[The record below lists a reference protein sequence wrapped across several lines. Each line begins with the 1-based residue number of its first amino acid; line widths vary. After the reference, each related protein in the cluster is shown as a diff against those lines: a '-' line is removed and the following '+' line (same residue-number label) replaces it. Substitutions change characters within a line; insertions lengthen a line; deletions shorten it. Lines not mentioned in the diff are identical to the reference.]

1 MGKLTNKIRRS
12 IATKLSLGI
21 VLMAIPVFVICV
33 GLLFVLSLY
42 NLKKETDGR
51 AASTLKAMELR
62 KASFMSTVET
72 ATNSSDWL
80 VKECMQPDL
89 LLELTRRVVMLNANV
104 DGCSIT
110 LEPDVLPQAGRYFSA
125 YSVRKGDSVV
135 TVREGSYDYY
145 EKIWYS
151 TPKKMGRACWVGPYD
166 DDNEGTLSAGEH
178 ITSYCKPLYD
188 DNGKLLGVIAT
199 DLSAK
204 RLAETVDEERAYA
217 ESKVNISRYYRL
229 AGLIIV
235 LILLG
240 LLLILFFTR
249 QIVGFA
255 IRPVRNLL
263 VQTQRM
269 AEGDYSQQI
278 AYSKKGNV
286 VSRLQNSF
294 ARMQSSLNQHI
305 SEIQQVNEEMA
316 KRNDELA
323 HARKLVEKAIHQK
336 TAFVQDISHQ
346 IRTPLN
352 IVMGFSQ
359 VLRDCGDEMPPEEV
373 KQLTGLMNRNVK
385 LLHRMVQMLLDSSDV
400 GLSEEMKSLKEEHI
414 LVNKMARDCI
424 SNVYAQ
430 FPDSSIAF
438 ATSISDQFSLHTNKL
453 YLVLSLCEL
462 LYNAAKFSDGKHIIL
477 RVAKIGKM
485 LRFVV
490 EDKGP
495 GIDKAYMNQMFVP
508 FTKVNNLSEG
518 LGLGLPL
525 TKRHAENLGGDMI
538 IDTSYIEGCRI
549 ILELP
554 I

>member
-33 GLLFVLSLY
+33 GLLFVQSLY
-42 NLKKETDGR
+42 NLKEETDGR
-51 AASTLKAMELR
+51 AASTLKTMELR

-80 VKECMQPDL
+80 IKECMQPDL

-166 DDNEGTLSAGEH
+166 DYNEGTLSAGEH

-199 DLSAK
+199 DLSAQ
-204 RLAETVDEERAYA
+204 RLAETVDEEKAYA

-255 IRPVRNLL
+255 IRPVRELL

-278 AYSKKGNV
+278 AYSTKGNV

-305 SEIQQVNEEMA
+305 SEIQQVNEETA

-323 HARKLVEKAIHQK
+323 HAKKLVEKAIHQK

-359 VLRDCGDEMPPEEV
+359 VLRDCGDELPHEEV
-373 KQLTGLMNRNVK
+373 KQLTALMNRNVK
-385 LLHRMVQMLLDSSDV
+385 LLNRMVLMLLDSSDV
-400 GLSEEMKSLKEEHI
+400 GLSEEMKSQKEEHI
-414 LVNKMARDCI
+414 LVNKTARDCI

-453 YLVLSLCEL
+453 YLVRSLREL
-462 LYNAAKFSDGKHIIL
+462 LYNAAKYSDGKHIIL

-525 TKRHAENLGGDMI
+525 TKRHAENLGGDLI

-549 ILELP
+549 ILDLP

>member
-51 AASTLKAMELR
+51 AASTLKTMELR

-80 VKECMQPDL
+80 IKEFMQPDL

-151 TPKKMGRACWVGPYD
+151 TPKKKGQACWVGPYND
-166 DDNEGTLSAGEH
+166 YNEGTLSAGEH

-204 RLAETVDEERAYA
+204 RLAETVDEEKAYA

-249 QIVGFA
+249 QVVGYA
-255 IRPVRNLL
+255 IRPVRELL

-305 SEIQQVNEEMA
+305 SEIQQVNEETA

-323 HARKLVEKAIHQK
+323 QARKLVEKAIHQK

-385 LLHRMVQMLLDSSDV
+385 LLNRMVLMLLDSSDV
-400 GLSEEMKSLKEEHI
+400 GLSEEMKSLKEEHV
-414 LVNKMARDCI
+414 LVNKTARDCI

-453 YLVLSLCEL
+453 YLVRCLREL
-462 LYNAAKFSDGKHIIL
+462 LYNAAKYSDGKHIIL

-525 TKRHAENLGGDMI
+525 TKRHAKNLGGDLI

>member
-62 KASFMSTVET
+62 KASFMGTVET

-80 VKECMQPDL
+80 IKECMQPDL

-166 DDNEGTLSAGEH
+166 DYNEGTLSAGEH

-199 DLSAK
+199 DLSAQ

-217 ESKVNISRYYRL
+217 ESKVNLSRYYRQ

-255 IRPVRNLL
+255 IRPVRELL

-305 SEIQQVNEEMA
+305 SEIQQVNEETA

-323 HARKLVEKAIHQK
+323 HAKKLVEKAIHQK

-385 LLHRMVQMLLDSSDV
+385 LLHRMVLMLLDSSDV
-400 GLSEEMKSLKEEHI
+400 GLSEEMKSQKEEHI

-438 ATSISDQFSLHTNKL
+438 ATSISDQFSLHTSKL
-453 YLVLSLCEL
+453 YLVRSLLEL
-462 LYNAAKFSDGKHIIL
+462 LYNAAKYSDGKHIIL

-525 TKRHAENLGGDMI
+525 TKRHAKNLGGDLI

>member
-42 NLKKETDGR
+42 NLKKETDER
-51 AASTLKAMELR
+51 AASTLKTMELR

-166 DDNEGTLSAGEH
+166 DYNEGTLSAGEH

-255 IRPVRNLL
+255 IRPVRELL

-305 SEIQQVNEEMA
+305 SEIQQVNEETA

-385 LLHRMVQMLLDSSDV
+385 LLNRMVLMLLDSSDV

-453 YLVLSLCEL
+453 YLVRSLLEL
-462 LYNAAKFSDGKHIIL
+462 LYNAAKYSDGKHIIL

-525 TKRHAENLGGDMI
+525 TKRHAENLGGVLI

-549 ILELP
+549 ILDLP

>member
-1 MGKLTNKIRRS
+1 MGKLTNRIRRS

-42 NLKKETDGR
+42 NLKKETDER
-51 AASTLKAMELR
+51 AASTLKTMELR

-166 DDNEGTLSAGEH
+166 DYNEGTLSAGEH

-255 IRPVRNLL
+255 IRPVRELL

-323 HARKLVEKAIHQK
+323 HAKKLVEKAINQK

-359 VLRDCGDEMPPEEV
+359 VLRDCGGEMPPEEV

-385 LLHRMVQMLLDSSDV
+385 LLNRMVMMLLDSSDV

-453 YLVLSLCEL
+453 YLVRSLREL
-462 LYNAAKFSDGKHIIL
+462 LYNAAKYSDGKHIIL

-525 TKRHAENLGGDMI
+525 TKRHAENLGGDLI

-549 ILELP
+549 ILDLP

>member
-33 GLLFVLSLY
+33 GLLFVQSLY
-42 NLKKETDGR
+42 NLKRETDER
-51 AASTLKAMELR
+51 AASTLKTMELR

-80 VKECMQPDL
+80 IKEFMQPDL

-166 DDNEGTLSAGEH
+166 DYNEGTLSAGEH
-178 ITSYCKPLYD
+178 ITSYCKPIYD

-199 DLSAK
+199 DLSAQ

-217 ESKVNISRYYRL
+217 ESKVNLSRYYRQ

-255 IRPVRNLL
+255 IRPVRELL

-323 HARKLVEKAIHQK
+323 HAKKLVEKAIHQK

-359 VLRDCGDEMPPEEV
+359 VLRDCGDELPHEEV
-373 KQLTGLMNRNVK
+373 KQLTALMNRNVK
-385 LLHRMVQMLLDSSDV
+385 LLHRMVLMLLDSSDV

-438 ATSISDQFSLHTNKL
+438 ATSISDQFSLHTSKL
-453 YLVLSLCEL
+453 YLVRSLLEL
-462 LYNAAKFSDGKHIIL
+462 LYNAAKYSDGKHIIL

-495 GIDKAYMNQMFVP
+495 GINKAYMNQMFVP

-525 TKRHAENLGGDMI
+525 TKRHAENLGGDLI

-549 ILELP
+549 ILDLP

>member
-33 GLLFVLSLY
+33 GLLFVESLY
-42 NLKKETDGR
+42 NLKKEADGR
-51 AASTLKAMELR
+51 AASTLKTMELR

-166 DDNEGTLSAGEH
+166 DYNEGTLSAGEH
-178 ITSYCKPLYD
+178 ITSYCKPIYD

-199 DLSAK
+199 DLSSK
-204 RLAETVDEERAYA
+204 RLAETVDEEKAYA
-217 ESKVNISRYYRL
+217 ESKVNIGKYYRL

-305 SEIQQVNEEMA
+305 SEIQQVNEETA

-323 HARKLVEKAIHQK
+323 QARKLVEKAIHQK

-385 LLHRMVQMLLDSSDV
+385 LLNRMVLMLLDSSDV

-453 YLVLSLCEL
+453 YLVRTLREL
-462 LYNAAKFSDGKHIIL
+462 LYNAAKYSDGKHIIL

-525 TKRHAENLGGDMI
+525 TKRHAKNLGGDLI

>member
-51 AASTLKAMELR
+51 AASTLKTMELR

-80 VKECMQPDL
+80 IKEFMQPDL

-151 TPKKMGRACWVGPYD
+151 TPKKKGQACWVGPYND
-166 DDNEGTLSAGEH
+166 YNEGTLSAGEH

-249 QIVGFA
+249 QIVGYA
-255 IRPVRNLL
+255 IRPVRELL

-278 AYSKKGNV
+278 AYSTKGNV

-305 SEIQQVNEEMA
+305 SEIQQVNEETA
-316 KRNDELA
+316 KRNEELA

-385 LLHRMVQMLLDSSDV
+385 LLNRMVLMLLDSSDV
-400 GLSEEMKSLKEEHI
+400 GLSEEMKSLKEEHV
-414 LVNKMARDCI
+414 LVNKTARDCI

-453 YLVLSLCEL
+453 YLVRCLREL
-462 LYNAAKFSDGKHIIL
+462 LYNAAKYSDGKHIIL

>member
-33 GLLFVLSLY
+33 GLLFVQSLY

-51 AASTLKAMELR
+51 AASTLKTMELR

-80 VKECMQPDL
+80 IKEFMQPDL

-249 QIVGFA
+249 QIVGYA
-255 IRPVRNLL
+255 IRPVRELL

-305 SEIQQVNEEMA
+305 SEIQQVNEETA
-316 KRNDELA
+316 KRNEELA

-400 GLSEEMKSLKEEHI
+400 GLSEEMKSQKEEHI

-453 YLVLSLCEL
+453 YLVLSLREL
-462 LYNAAKFSDGKHIIL
+462 LYNAAKYSDGKHIIL

-525 TKRHAENLGGDMI
+525 TKRHAENLGGDLK

-549 ILELP
+549 ILDLP

>member
-33 GLLFVLSLY
+33 GLLFVQSLY
-42 NLKKETDGR
+42 NLKKETDER
-51 AASTLKAMELR
+51 AASTLKTMELR

-80 VKECMQPDL
+80 IKECMQPDL

-110 LEPDVLPQAGRYFSA
+110 LEPDVLPQAGRYFSV

-249 QIVGFA
+249 QIVGYA
-255 IRPVRNLL
+255 IRPVRELL

-278 AYSKKGNV
+278 AYSTKGNV

-323 HARKLVEKAIHQK
+323 HAKKLVEKAIHQK

-385 LLHRMVQMLLDSSDV
+385 LLNRMVLMLLDSSDV

-453 YLVLSLCEL
+453 YLVRSLCEL
-462 LYNAAKFSDGKHIIL
+462 LYNAAKYSDGKHIIL

-525 TKRHAENLGGDMI
+525 TKRHAENLGGDLK

-549 ILELP
+549 ILDLP

>member
-51 AASTLKAMELR
+51 AASTLKTMELR

-80 VKECMQPDL
+80 IKEFMQPDL

-151 TPKKMGRACWVGPYD
+151 TPKKKGQACWVGPYND
-166 DDNEGTLSAGEH
+166 YNEGTLSAGEH

-217 ESKVNISRYYRL
+217 ESKVNIGKYYRL

-249 QIVGFA
+249 QIVGYA

-305 SEIQQVNEEMA
+305 SEIQQVNEETA

-323 HARKLVEKAIHQK
+323 QARKLVEKAIHQK

-385 LLHRMVQMLLDSSDV
+385 LLNRMVLMLLDSSDV
-400 GLSEEMKSLKEEHI
+400 GLSEEMKSQKEEHI

-453 YLVLSLCEL
+453 YLVRCLREL

>member
-33 GLLFVLSLY
+33 GLLFVQSLY
-42 NLKKETDGR
+42 NLKKEADGR
-51 AASTLKAMELR
+51 AASTLKTMELR

-80 VKECMQPDL
+80 IKEFMQPDL

-166 DDNEGTLSAGEH
+166 DYNEGTLSAGEH

-199 DLSAK
+199 DLSAQ
-204 RLAETVDEERAYA
+204 RLAETVDEEKAYA

-235 LILLG
+235 LILFG

-255 IRPVRNLL
+255 IRPVRELL

-278 AYSKKGNV
+278 AYSTKGNV

-305 SEIQQVNEEMA
+305 SEIQQVNEETA

-385 LLHRMVQMLLDSSDV
+385 LLNRMVQMLLDSSDV

-438 ATSISDQFSLHTNKL
+438 ATSISDQFSLHTSKL
-453 YLVLSLCEL
+453 YLVRSLREL
-462 LYNAAKFSDGKHIIL
+462 LYNAAKYSDGKHIIL

-525 TKRHAENLGGDMI
+525 TKRHAENLGGDLI

>member
-62 KASFMSTVET
+62 KASFMGTVET

-80 VKECMQPDL
+80 IKECMQPDL

-166 DDNEGTLSAGEH
+166 DYNEGTLSAGEH

-199 DLSAK
+199 DLSAQ

-217 ESKVNISRYYRL
+217 ESKVNLSRYYRQ

-249 QIVGFA
+249 QIVGYA
-255 IRPVRNLL
+255 IRPVRELL

-305 SEIQQVNEEMA
+305 SEIQQVNEETA

-385 LLHRMVQMLLDSSDV
+385 LLHRMVLMLLDSSDV
-400 GLSEEMKSLKEEHI
+400 GLSEEMKSQKEEHI

-430 FPDSSIAF
+430 YPDSSIAF
-438 ATSISDQFSLHTNKL
+438 ATSISDQFSLHTSKL
-453 YLVLSLCEL
+453 YLVRSLLEL
-462 LYNAAKFSDGKHIIL
+462 LYNAAKYSDGKHIIL

-495 GIDKAYMNQMFVP
+495 GINKAYMNQMFVP

-525 TKRHAENLGGDMI
+525 TKRHAKNLGGDLI

>member
-80 VKECMQPDL
+80 IKECMQPDL

-166 DDNEGTLSAGEH
+166 DYNEGTLSAGEH

-199 DLSAK
+199 DLSAQ

-217 ESKVNISRYYRL
+217 ESKVNLSRYYRQ

-255 IRPVRNLL
+255 IRPVRELL

-305 SEIQQVNEEMA
+305 SEIQQVNEETA

-323 HARKLVEKAIHQK
+323 HAKKLVEKAIHQK

-385 LLHRMVQMLLDSSDV
+385 LLHRMVLMLLDSSDV

-430 FPDSSIAF
+430 YPDSSIAF
-438 ATSISDQFSLHTNKL
+438 ATSISDQFSLHTSKL
-453 YLVLSLCEL
+453 YLVRSLLEL
-462 LYNAAKFSDGKHIIL
+462 LYNAAKYSDGKHIIL

-495 GIDKAYMNQMFVP
+495 GINKAYMNQMFVP

-525 TKRHAENLGGDMI
+525 TKRHAENLGGDLI

>member
-51 AASTLKAMELR
+51 AASTLKTMELR

-80 VKECMQPDL
+80 IKECMQPDL

-166 DDNEGTLSAGEH
+166 DYNEGTLSAGEH

-199 DLSAK
+199 DLSAQ

-255 IRPVRNLL
+255 IRPVRELL

-305 SEIQQVNEEMA
+305 SEIQQVNEETA

-323 HARKLVEKAIHQK
+323 HAKKLVEKAIHQK

-385 LLHRMVQMLLDSSDV
+385 LLHRMVLMLLDSSDV

-430 FPDSSIAF
+430 YPDSSIAF
-438 ATSISDQFSLHTNKL
+438 ATSISDQFSLHTSKL
-453 YLVLSLCEL
+453 YLVRSLLEL
-462 LYNAAKFSDGKHIIL
+462 LYNAAKYSDGKHIIL

-495 GIDKAYMNQMFVP
+495 GINKAYMNQMFVP

-525 TKRHAENLGGDMI
+525 TKRHAKNLGGDLI

>member
-51 AASTLKAMELR
+51 AASTLKTMELR

-80 VKECMQPDL
+80 IKECMQPDL

-166 DDNEGTLSAGEH
+166 DYNEGTLSAGEH

-199 DLSAK
+199 DLSAQ

-217 ESKVNISRYYRL
+217 ESKVNLSRYYRQ

-255 IRPVRNLL
+255 IRPVRELL

-305 SEIQQVNEEMA
+305 SEIQQVNEETA

-323 HARKLVEKAIHQK
+323 HAKKLVEKAIHQK

-385 LLHRMVQMLLDSSDV
+385 LLHRMVLMLLDSSDV

-430 FPDSSIAF
+430 YPDSSIAF
-438 ATSISDQFSLHTNKL
+438 ATSISDQFSLHTSKL
-453 YLVLSLCEL
+453 YLVRSLLEL
-462 LYNAAKFSDGKHIIL
+462 LYNAAKYSDGKHIIL

-495 GIDKAYMNQMFVP
+495 GINKAYMNQMFVP

-525 TKRHAENLGGDMI
+525 TKRHAENLGGDLI

>member
-33 GLLFVLSLY
+33 GLLFVQSLY

-80 VKECMQPDL
+80 IKECMQPDL

-166 DDNEGTLSAGEH
+166 DYNEGTLSAGEH

-199 DLSAK
+199 DLSAQ
-204 RLAETVDEERAYA
+204 RLAETVDEEKAYA
-217 ESKVNISRYYRL
+217 ESKVNISRYYRQ

-255 IRPVRNLL
+255 IRPVRELL

-453 YLVLSLCEL
+453 YLVRTLREL
-462 LYNAAKFSDGKHIIL
+462 LYNAAKYSDGKHIIL

-525 TKRHAENLGGDMI
+525 TKRHAKNLGGDLI

>member
-33 GLLFVLSLY
+33 GLLFVQSLY
-42 NLKKETDGR
+42 NLKKESDGR
-51 AASTLKAMELR
+51 AASTLKTMELR

-80 VKECMQPDL
+80 IKECMQPDL

-151 TPKKMGRACWVGPYD
+151 TPKKMGQACWVGPYD
-166 DDNEGTLSAGEH
+166 DYNEGTLSAGEH
-178 ITSYCKPLYD
+178 ITSYCKPFYD

-204 RLAETVDEERAYA
+204 RLAETVDEEKAYA

-255 IRPVRNLL
+255 IRPVRELL

-278 AYSKKGNV
+278 AYSTKGNV

-323 HARKLVEKAIHQK
+323 HAKKLVEKAIHQK

-359 VLRDCGDEMPPEEV
+359 VLRDCGDEMPHEEV

-385 LLHRMVQMLLDSSDV
+385 SLNRMVLMLLDSSDV
-400 GLSEEMKSLKEEHI
+400 GLSEEMKSQKEEHV
-414 LVNKMARDCI
+414 LVNKTARDCI

-438 ATSISDQFSLHTNKL
+438 ATSISDQFSLHTNKQ
-453 YLVLSLCEL
+453 YLVRSLCEL
-462 LYNAAKFSDGKHIIL
+462 LYNAAKYSDGKHIIL

-525 TKRHAENLGGDMI
+525 TKRHAENLGGDLI

-549 ILELP
+549 ILDLP

>member
-80 VKECMQPDL
+80 IKECMQPDL

-151 TPKKMGRACWVGPYD
+151 TPKKKGQACWVGPYND
-166 DDNEGTLSAGEH
+166 YNEGTLSAGEH

-199 DLSAK
+199 DLSAQ

-249 QIVGFA
+249 QIVGYA
-255 IRPVRNLL
+255 IRPVRELL

-278 AYSKKGNV
+278 AYSTKGNV

-305 SEIQQVNEEMA
+305 SEIQQVNEETA

-323 HARKLVEKAIHQK
+323 QARKLVEKAIHQK

-400 GLSEEMKSLKEEHI
+400 GLSEEMKSQKEEHI

-453 YLVLSLCEL
+453 YLVLSLREL

-525 TKRHAENLGGDMI
+525 TKRHAENLGGDLI

>member
-42 NLKKETDGR
+42 NLKKEADGR
-51 AASTLKAMELR
+51 AASTLKTMELR

-104 DGCSIT
+104 DECSIT

-166 DDNEGTLSAGEH
+166 DYNEGTLSAGEH

-199 DLSAK
+199 DLSAQ
-204 RLAETVDEERAYA
+204 RLAETVDEEKAYA

-240 LLLILFFTR
+240 LLLILFFTH

-255 IRPVRNLL
+255 IRPVRELL

-305 SEIQQVNEEMA
+305 SEIQQVNEETA

-323 HARKLVEKAIHQK
+323 HARKLVEKAIHKK

-414 LVNKMARDCI
+414 LVNKMAKDCI

-453 YLVLSLCEL
+453 YLVRSLCEL
-462 LYNAAKFSDGKHIIL
+462 LYNAAKYSDGKHIIL

-490 EDKGP
+490 EDKGS

-525 TKRHAENLGGDMI
+525 TKRHAENLGGDLK

-549 ILELP
+549 ILDLP

>member
-33 GLLFVLSLY
+33 GLLFVQSLY
-42 NLKKETDGR
+42 NLKKEADGR
-51 AASTLKAMELR
+51 AASTLKTMELR

-80 VKECMQPDL
+80 IKEFMQPDL

-166 DDNEGTLSAGEH
+166 DYNEGTLSAGEH

-199 DLSAK
+199 DLSAQ

-217 ESKVNISRYYRL
+217 ESKVNLSRYYRQ

-255 IRPVRNLL
+255 IRPVRELL

-305 SEIQQVNEEMA
+305 SEIQQVNEETA

-323 HARKLVEKAIHQK
+323 HAKKLVEKAIHQK

-385 LLHRMVQMLLDSSDV
+385 LLHRMVLMLLDSSDV

-430 FPDSSIAF
+430 YPDSSIAF
-438 ATSISDQFSLHTNKL
+438 ATSISDQFSLHTSKL
-453 YLVLSLCEL
+453 YLVRSLLEL
-462 LYNAAKFSDGKHIIL
+462 LYNAAKYSDGKHIIL

-495 GIDKAYMNQMFVP
+495 GINKAYMNQMFVP

-525 TKRHAENLGGDMI
+525 VKRHAENLGGDLI

>member
-62 KASFMSTVET
+62 KASFMGTVET

-80 VKECMQPDL
+80 IKECMQPDL

-249 QIVGFA
+249 QIVVYA
-255 IRPVRNLL
+255 IRPVRELL

-385 LLHRMVQMLLDSSDV
+385 LLNRMVLMLLDSSDV
-400 GLSEEMKSLKEEHI
+400 GLSEEMKSLKEEHV
-414 LVNKMARDCI
+414 LVNKTARDCI

-453 YLVLSLCEL
+453 YLVRCLREL

-485 LRFVV
+485 LRLVV

>member
-33 GLLFVLSLY
+33 GLLFVQSLY
-42 NLKKETDGR
+42 NLKKETDER
-51 AASTLKAMELR
+51 AASTLKTMELR

-104 DGCSIT
+104 GGCSIT

-135 TVREGSYDYY
+135 TVREGSYEYY
-145 EKIWYS
+145 AKIWYS

-166 DDNEGTLSAGEH
+166 DYNEGTLSASEH

-199 DLSAK
+199 DLSAQ
-204 RLAETVDEERAYA
+204 RLAETVDEEKAYA
-217 ESKVNISRYYRL
+217 ELKVNIGKYYRL

-249 QIVGFA
+249 QIVGYA

-323 HARKLVEKAIHQK
+323 HAKKLVEKAIHQK

-359 VLRDCGDEMPPEEV
+359 VLCDCGGEMPPEEV

-385 LLHRMVQMLLDSSDV
+385 LLNRMVLMLLDSSDV

-453 YLVLSLCEL
+453 YLVRSLCEL
-462 LYNAAKFSDGKHIIL
+462 LYNAAKYSDGKHIIL

-525 TKRHAENLGGDMI
+525 TKRHAENLGGDLI

>member
-80 VKECMQPDL
+80 IKECMQPDL

-166 DDNEGTLSAGEH
+166 DYNEGTLSAGEH

-199 DLSAK
+199 DLSAQ
-204 RLAETVDEERAYA
+204 RLAETVDEEKAYA
-217 ESKVNISRYYRL
+217 ESKVNISRYYRQ

-235 LILLG
+235 LILFG

-305 SEIQQVNEEMA
+305 SEIQQVNEETA

-385 LLHRMVQMLLDSSDV
+385 LLNRMVLMLLDSSDV

-453 YLVLSLCEL
+453 YLVRTLREL
-462 LYNAAKFSDGKHIIL
+462 LYNAAKYSDGKHIIL

-525 TKRHAENLGGDMI
+525 TKRHAKNLGGDLI

>member
-62 KASFMSTVET
+62 KASFMGTVET

-80 VKECMQPDL
+80 IKECMQPDL

-166 DDNEGTLSAGEH
+166 DYNEGTLSAGEH

-217 ESKVNISRYYRL
+217 ESKVNLSRYYRQ

-255 IRPVRNLL
+255 IRPVRELL

-305 SEIQQVNEEMA
+305 SEIQQVNEETA

-323 HARKLVEKAIHQK
+323 HAKKLVEKAIHQK

-400 GLSEEMKSLKEEHI
+400 GLSEEMKSQKEEHI

-430 FPDSSIAF
+430 YPDSSIAF
-438 ATSISDQFSLHTNKL
+438 ATSISDQFSLHTSKL
-453 YLVLSLCEL
+453 YLVRSLLEL
-462 LYNAAKFSDGKHIIL
+462 LYNAAKYSDGKHIIL

-495 GIDKAYMNQMFVP
+495 GINKAYMNQMFVP

-525 TKRHAENLGGDMI
+525 TKRHAKNLGGDLI

>member
-51 AASTLKAMELR
+51 AASTLKTMELR

-80 VKECMQPDL
+80 IKEFMQPDL

-110 LEPDVLPQAGRYFSA
+110 LEPDVLPQAGRYFSV

-151 TPKKMGRACWVGPYD
+151 TPKKKGQACWVGPYND
-166 DDNEGTLSAGEH
+166 YNEGTLSAGEH

-204 RLAETVDEERAYA
+204 RLAETVDEEKAYA

-249 QIVGFA
+249 QIVGYA

-305 SEIQQVNEEMA
+305 SEIQQVNEETA

-323 HARKLVEKAIHQK
+323 QARKLVEKAIHQK

-385 LLHRMVQMLLDSSDV
+385 LLNRMVLMLLDSSDV
-400 GLSEEMKSLKEEHI
+400 GLSEEMKSQKEEHI

-453 YLVLSLCEL
+453 YLVRCLREL

-495 GIDKAYMNQMFVP
+495 GIDKAYMNRMFVP

>member
-33 GLLFVLSLY
+33 GLLFVQSLY

-51 AASTLKAMELR
+51 AASTLKTMELR

-80 VKECMQPDL
+80 IKEFMQPDL

-151 TPKKMGRACWVGPYD
+151 TPKKMGRACWVGPYND
-166 DDNEGTLSAGEH
+166 YNEGTLSAGEH

-204 RLAETVDEERAYA
+204 RLAETVDEEKAYA

-255 IRPVRNLL
+255 IRPVRELL

-323 HARKLVEKAIHQK
+323 HAKKLVEKAIHQK

-453 YLVLSLCEL
+453 YLVRTLREL
-462 LYNAAKFSDGKHIIL
+462 LYNAAKYSDGKHIIL

-525 TKRHAENLGGDMI
+525 TKRHAKNLGGDLI

>member
-33 GLLFVLSLY
+33 GLLFVQSLY

-80 VKECMQPDL
+80 IKEFMQPDL

-166 DDNEGTLSAGEH
+166 DYNEGTLSAGEH

-199 DLSAK
+199 DLSAQ
-204 RLAETVDEERAYA
+204 RLAETVDEEKAYA

-305 SEIQQVNEEMA
+305 SEIQQVNEETA

-453 YLVLSLCEL
+453 YLVRTLREL
-462 LYNAAKFSDGKHIIL
+462 LYNAAKYSDGKHIIL

-525 TKRHAENLGGDMI
+525 TKRHAKNLGGDLI

>member
-80 VKECMQPDL
+80 IKECMQPDL

-166 DDNEGTLSAGEH
+166 DYNEGTLSAGEH

-199 DLSAK
+199 DLSAQ

-217 ESKVNISRYYRL
+217 ESKVNLSRYYRQ

-255 IRPVRNLL
+255 IRPVRELL

-305 SEIQQVNEEMA
+305 SEIQQVNEETA

-323 HARKLVEKAIHQK
+323 HAKKLVEKAIHQK

-385 LLHRMVQMLLDSSDV
+385 LLHRMVLMLLDSSDV

-430 FPDSSIAF
+430 YPDSSIAF
-438 ATSISDQFSLHTNKL
+438 ATSISDQFSLHTSKL
-453 YLVLSLCEL
+453 YLVRSLLEL
-462 LYNAAKFSDGKHIIL
+462 LYNAAKYSDGKHIIL

-495 GIDKAYMNQMFVP
+495 GINKAYMNQMFVP

-525 TKRHAENLGGDMI
+525 VKRHAENLGGDLI

>member
-80 VKECMQPDL
+80 IKECMQPDL

-166 DDNEGTLSAGEH
+166 DYNEGTLSAGEH

-204 RLAETVDEERAYA
+204 RLAETVDEEKAYA

-305 SEIQQVNEEMA
+305 SEIQQVNEETA
-316 KRNDELA
+316 KRNEELA

-453 YLVLSLCEL
+453 YLVRSLREL
-462 LYNAAKFSDGKHIIL
+462 LYNAAKYSDGKHIIL

>member
-42 NLKKETDGR
+42 NLKKEADGR
-51 AASTLKAMELR
+51 AASTLKTMELR
-62 KASFMSTVET
+62 KA
-72 ATNSSDWL
+72 ANSSDWL
-80 VKECMQPDL
+80 IKECMQPDL

-151 TPKKMGRACWVGPYD
+151 TPKKMGQACWVGPYD
-166 DDNEGTLSAGEH
+166 DYNEGTLSAGEH
-178 ITSYCKPLYD
+178 ITSYCKPFYD

-204 RLAETVDEERAYA
+204 RLAETVDEEKAYA

-255 IRPVRNLL
+255 IRPVRELL

-278 AYSKKGNV
+278 AYSTKGNV

-294 ARMQSSLNQHI
+294 ARMHSLRRLFI
-305 SEIQQVNEEMA
+305 
-316 KRNDELA
+316 KR
-323 HARKLVEKAIHQK
+323 
-336 TAFVQDISHQ
+336 
-346 IRTPLN
+346 
-352 IVMGFSQ
+352 
-359 VLRDCGDEMPPEEV
+359 
-373 KQLTGLMNRNVK
+373 
-385 LLHRMVQMLLDSSDV
+385 
-400 GLSEEMKSLKEEHI
+400 
-414 LVNKMARDCI
+414 
-424 SNVYAQ
+424 
-430 FPDSSIAF
+430 
-438 ATSISDQFSLHTNKL
+438 
-453 YLVLSLCEL
+453 
-462 LYNAAKFSDGKHIIL
+462 
-477 RVAKIGKM
+477 
-485 LRFVV
+485 
-490 EDKGP
+490 
-495 GIDKAYMNQMFVP
+495 
-508 FTKVNNLSEG
+508 
-518 LGLGLPL
+518 
-525 TKRHAENLGGDMI
+525 RH
-538 IDTSYIEGCRI
+538 SCRI
-549 ILELP
+549 YP
-554 I
+554 IRYVHR

>member
-33 GLLFVLSLY
+33 GLLFVQSLY

-51 AASTLKAMELR
+51 AASTLKTMELR

-80 VKECMQPDL
+80 IKEFMQPDL

-110 LEPDVLPQAGRYFSA
+110 LEPDVLPQAGRYFSV

-166 DDNEGTLSAGEH
+166 DYNEGTLSASEH

-199 DLSAK
+199 DLSAQ
-204 RLAETVDEERAYA
+204 RLAETVDEEKAYA
-217 ESKVNISRYYRL
+217 DSKVNISRYYRL

-240 LLLILFFTR
+240 LLLILFFTH

-255 IRPVRNLL
+255 IRPVRELL

-305 SEIQQVNEEMA
+305 SEIQQVNEETA

-323 HARKLVEKAIHQK
+323 HARKLVEKAIHKK

-453 YLVLSLCEL
+453 YLVRSLREL
-462 LYNAAKFSDGKHIIL
+462 LYNAAKYSDGKHIIL

-525 TKRHAENLGGDMI
+525 TKRHAKNLGGDLI

>member
-33 GLLFVLSLY
+33 GLLFVQSLY

-51 AASTLKAMELR
+51 AASTLKTMELR

-80 VKECMQPDL
+80 IKEFMQPDL

-166 DDNEGTLSAGEH
+166 DYNEGTLSAGEH
-178 ITSYCKPLYD
+178 ITSYCKPIYD

-199 DLSAK
+199 DLSAQ

-217 ESKVNISRYYRL
+217 ESKVNLSRYYRQ

-255 IRPVRNLL
+255 IRPVRDLL

-305 SEIQQVNEEMA
+305 SEIQQVNEETA

-323 HARKLVEKAIHQK
+323 HAKKLVEKAIHQK

-385 LLHRMVQMLLDSSDV
+385 LLHRMVLMLLDSSDV

-430 FPDSSIAF
+430 YPDSSIAF
-438 ATSISDQFSLHTNKL
+438 ATSISDQFSLHTSKL
-453 YLVLSLCEL
+453 YLVRSLLEL
-462 LYNAAKFSDGKHIIL
+462 LYNAAKYSDGKHIIL

-495 GIDKAYMNQMFVP
+495 GINKAYMNQMFVP

-525 TKRHAENLGGDMI
+525 TKRHAENLGGDLI

>member
-80 VKECMQPDL
+80 IKECMQPDL

-166 DDNEGTLSAGEH
+166 DYNEGTLSAGEH

-199 DLSAK
+199 DLSAQ
-204 RLAETVDEERAYA
+204 RLAETVDEEKAYA

-249 QIVGFA
+249 QIVGYA
-255 IRPVRNLL
+255 IRPVRELL

-278 AYSKKGNV
+278 AYSTKGNV

-305 SEIQQVNEEMA
+305 SEIQQVNEETA
-316 KRNDELA
+316 KRNEELA

-385 LLHRMVQMLLDSSDV
+385 LLNRMVQMLLDSSDV

-453 YLVLSLCEL
+453 YLVRTLREL
-462 LYNAAKFSDGKHIIL
+462 LYNAAKYSDGKHIIL

>member
-51 AASTLKAMELR
+51 AASTLKTMELR

-80 VKECMQPDL
+80 IKEFMQPDL

-204 RLAETVDEERAYA
+204 RLAETVDEEKAYA

-249 QIVGFA
+249 QIVGYA
-255 IRPVRNLL
+255 IRPVRELL

-305 SEIQQVNEEMA
+305 SEIQQVNEETA
-316 KRNDELA
+316 KRNEELA

-385 LLHRMVQMLLDSSDV
+385 LLNRMVQMLLDSSDV
-400 GLSEEMKSLKEEHI
+400 GLSEEMKSQKEEHI

-453 YLVLSLCEL
+453 YLVRSLREL
-462 LYNAAKFSDGKHIIL
+462 LYNAAKYSDGKHIIL

>member
-80 VKECMQPDL
+80 IKEFMQPDL

-110 LEPDVLPQAGRYFSA
+110 LEPDVLPQAGRYFSV

-151 TPKKMGRACWVGPYD
+151 TPKKKGQACWVGPYND
-166 DDNEGTLSAGEH
+166 YNEGTLSAGEH

-199 DLSAK
+199 DLSAQ
-204 RLAETVDEERAYA
+204 RLAETVDEEKAYA

-249 QIVGFA
+249 QIVGYA
-255 IRPVRNLL
+255 IRPVRELL

-278 AYSKKGNV
+278 AYSTKGNV

-305 SEIQQVNEEMA
+305 SEIQQVNEETA

-323 HARKLVEKAIHQK
+323 HAKKLVEKAIHQK

-385 LLHRMVQMLLDSSDV
+385 LLNRMVLMLHDSSDV
-400 GLSEEMKSLKEEHI
+400 GLSEEMKSQKEEHI

-453 YLVLSLCEL
+453 YLVRSLREL
-462 LYNAAKFSDGKHIIL
+462 LYNAAKYSDGKHIIL